1 MIIAIKSTSQL
12 KLSAFYHPLWSV
24 TACRPCQIT
33 SVIFFSYTAALSCKP
48 GSVLC
53 FSIYCYLWVFY
64 TQRQVWISIPDT
76 LFNKNNSARK
86 MNSTSYDIFW
96 WMFHLKQLQ
105 RAPWPRLEPQ
115 TLESSKLALY
125 HWATLFLPCGV
136 YLIIVWIL
144 LMVQFQSEIRT
155 FYIVVKHNWQ
165 DSSVVE
171 CLPWDCTVC
180 SSNLRHSILLWR
192 WCSLDGEQN
201 TTLFCLLIVEKKN
214 HSRHTIKCFSQ
225 MGELHLFLGGT
236 SCELL
241 TFTTGHHGRGLNH
254 KPYSC
259 QC

>member
-105 RAPWPRLEPQ
+105 PGTMAEAWTTNLREL
-115 TLESSKLALY
+115 SKLALY
-125 HWATLFLPCGV
+125 HWATLFLPFGV

-144 LMVQFQSEIRT
+144 LMVQYSIRD
-155 FYIVVKHNWQ
+155 Q
-165 DSSVVE
+165 D
-171 CLPWDCTVC
+171 LLYC
-180 SSNLRHSILLWR
+180 S
-192 WCSLDGEQN
+192 
-201 TTLFCLLIVEKKN
+201 
-214 HSRHTIKCFSQ
+214 
-225 MGELHLFLGGT
+225 
-236 SCELL
+236 
-241 TFTTGHHGRGLNH
+241 
-254 KPYSC
+254 
-259 QC
+259 